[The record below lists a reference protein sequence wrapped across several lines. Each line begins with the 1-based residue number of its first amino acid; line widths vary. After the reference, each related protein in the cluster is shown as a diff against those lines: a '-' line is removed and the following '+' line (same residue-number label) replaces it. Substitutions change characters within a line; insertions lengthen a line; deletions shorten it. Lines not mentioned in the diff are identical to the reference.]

1 MFIMSQVMYLPIDEQ
16 GTHISI
22 DRYTNKAVIY
32 TTDTR
37 MRNRLK
43 KLYPDKLTKTYT
55 QDGCAIGE
63 EYTINPRMISFR
75 KKLAEP
81 KPLTEEERERRRQFM
96 KALRE
101 KQLAEKKRG

>member
-1 MFIMSQVMYLPIDEQ
+1 MFIMSQVMYLPVDEQ
-16 GTHISI
+16 ETHISL
-22 DRYTNKAVIY
+22 DRYTNKAIIY
-32 TTDTR
+32 TTDTK

-55 QDGCAIGE
+55 QDGFAIGE
-63 EYTINPRMISFR
+63 EYIIDPRMISFR
-75 KKLAEP
+75 SKLP
-81 KPLTEEERERRRQFM
+81 DPRPLTDEERERRRQFM